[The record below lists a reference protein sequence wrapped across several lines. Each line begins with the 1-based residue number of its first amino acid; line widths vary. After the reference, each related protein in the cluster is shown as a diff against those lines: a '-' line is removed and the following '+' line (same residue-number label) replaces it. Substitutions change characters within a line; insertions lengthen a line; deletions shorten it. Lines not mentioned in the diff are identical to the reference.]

1 MKCGGLFGGAQIADV
16 AEASGVRCMVGCMME
31 NKVSLTAGISLVAA
45 KGSIVE
51 ADCDSFTF
59 FVGDDD
65 GIEGGFTREG
75 GTFRLLDEP
84 GLGIELDF

>member
-1 MKCGGLFGGAQIADV
+1 MKCGGLLGGAEIADV
-16 AEASGVRCMVGCMME
+16 AERAGVGCMVGCMME
-31 NKVSLTAGISLVAA
+31 NKISRTAGISLVAA
-45 KGSIVE
+45 KGAVVE

-75 GTFRLLDEP
+75 GTFRLLDRP

>member
-1 MKCGGLFGGAQIADV
+1 MNRMTIRLSAALVLAAITVSCGNRGNSAADGERTEMLYAQY
-16 AEASGVRCMVGCMME
+16 
-31 NKVSLTAGISLVAA
+31 L
-45 KGSIVE
+45 SIT
-51 ADCDSFTF
+51 DCDSFTF

-75 GTFRLLDEP
+75 GTFRLLDKP